1 MSTTLTG
8 DAARCRRTLS
18 AQSLGW
24 SSFLNVVGV
33 AAWIPCSGGVF
44 KGAHPCLAALRALGW
59 TGGRAPW
66 RQTPARAGRCAVQ
79 VDSGPVE
86 VLQLF
91 VLARCARADAAT
103 HRAGLCAHG
112 GAGPCARPLAAP
124 PPAAPPPAARGRF
137 PVCSPRPASGP
148 LQQGLEL
155 PRRRRAGA
163 HARAVRIP
171 ASVRRPDAAHGAP
184 ARTPAPATAG
194 RRPPAPRVRL
204 HDAFFPPCF

>member
-8 DAARCRRTLS
+8 EAARGRRTLS

-33 AAWIPCSGGVF
+33 AAWIIPCSGALS

-59 TGGRAPW
+59 SGGRAPV
-66 RQTPARAGRCAVQ
+66 RQTPARSGRCAVQ

-112 GAGPCARPLAAP
+112 GAGPSS
-124 PPAAPPPAARGRF
+124 PAKSAARRMSLSAQSRDFIAAMLKPSGTV
-137 PVCSPRPASGP
+137 PVDVPPDRK
-148 LQQGLEL
+148 
-155 PRRRRAGA
+155 
-163 HARAVRIP
+163 
-171 ASVRRPDAAHGAP
+171 SV
-184 ARTPAPATAG
+184 
-194 RRPPAPRVRL
+194 V
-204 HDAFFPPCF
+204 